1 MTTYEIGQTATVAI
15 SVYDSTGVL
24 ADLGGGNPTCTV
36 TKPDA
41 TTASATVTRTAAGKY
56 QGAYVTT
63 MAGRH
68 RFTFTGTGTNS
79 GALPWSDVADVWPSD
94 PRLIISLADAKAAL
108 NVPAGTRVND
118 DELRL
123 YIAAT
128 TPVIEDIVGSV
139 LTGTRTETFDGGV
152 RAVLL
157 AEVPSSIT
165 SVTVDGVA
173 TTQYVANLTSGI
185 VFSGSSSTPWM
196 FNQGIQNVAVT
207 YATGEQQ
214 IPPNVILAAREEVR
228 FLYQIGQQGGRPS
241 LGGAPQDLS
250 WTPSGFAVPQR
261 VIELCNASVNRSL
274 PNF

>member
-1 MTTYEIGQTATVAI
+1 MTTYEVGQTVTFAVKI
-15 SVYDSTGVL
+15 YDSTGAL

-36 TKPDA
+36 TKPDG
-41 TTASATVTRTAAGKY
+41 TTTTATVTKPSTGNY
-56 QGAYVTT
+56 QGALTT
-63 MAGRH
+63 TLAGRY
-68 RFTFTGTGTNS
+68 RGTFIGSGTNS

-108 NVPAGTRVND
+108 NVPSGTRVND

-128 TPVIEDIVGSV
+128 TQVIEDIVGNV
-139 LTGTRTETFDGGV
+139 LSTSITETFDGGGYS
-152 RAVLL
+152 VLL
-157 AEVPSSIT
+157 SQVPSAIT
-165 SVTVDGVA
+165 SVTVDGTA
-173 TTQYVANLTSGI
+173 TTNYVANLSSGI
-185 VFSGSSSTPWM
+185 VYAGTSGVPWV
-196 FNQGIQNVAVT
+196 FNSGRQNVVVT
-207 YATGEQQ
+207 YAAGLQQ

-261 VIELCNASVNRSL
+261 VIELCNASVNRAL